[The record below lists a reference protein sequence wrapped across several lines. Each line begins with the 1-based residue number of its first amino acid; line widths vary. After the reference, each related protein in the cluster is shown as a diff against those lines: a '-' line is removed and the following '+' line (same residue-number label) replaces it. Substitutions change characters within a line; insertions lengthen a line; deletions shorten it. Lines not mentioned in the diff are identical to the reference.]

1 MKNHHIKVATTTRL
15 PTKIALLFTS
25 ANPNSANA
33 MSAPR
38 CGIAKAATAT
48 IKSAPH
54 SAGDSHPGNKLKL
67 EKATEVMSTHPK
79 SAKMRSTSE

>member
-1 MKNHHIKVATTTRL
+1 MNGASEPKLIEEAQVESR
-15 PTKIALLFTS
+15 I
-25 ANPNSANA
+25 ANPRSANA

-48 IKSAPH
+48 IRSAPH

-67 EKATEVMSTHPK
+67 EKATELISTHPK